1 MNMERFL
8 VNKQM
13 DAARLNSII
22 TFIHVHHLTF
32 NIETCL

>member
-13 DAARLNSII
+13 DASRLNSINANNYN
-22 TFIHVHHLTF
+22 VY
-32 NIETCL
+32 TCTSSYL